1 MLSLWHCSRQQS
13 ILQQRSETSGPSSLR
28 RNARPNRALGTRR
41 GNVVLRY
48 NYGCAMKWLCNV
60 VMVGQCDYVTTSLQR
75 QLPKNSLL

>member
-1 MLSLWHCSRQQS
+1 MLPLWHCSRQQS
-13 ILQQRSETSGPSSLR
+13 ILQQRSETSGPNSLR
-28 RNARPNRALGTRR
+28 RNACPNRALETQR

-60 VMVGQCDYVTTSLQR
+60 VMVGQCDYVTTSLPR